1 MKLVHTATKYLLGVA
16 VVLSLLAGVVH
27 AQPPGGVP
35 PTAAPTQDA
44 LDALESNFAM
54 TVVDTPLYISFQSNI
69 VSQPKGLVI
78 HPGGAVDPRAYAP
91 IARKIAGP
99 GYRVLIMK
107 TPSELI
113 VGGVVPSMV
122 GVAMISN
129 PDITKWALAGHSVGG
144 VAAAQYI
151 FDNPADTRVKGL
163 ALWASFVNPA
173 KPIPG
178 RVDLK
183 IASIYGTQD
192 CLVPPATVAQFAWA
206 LPFNAIYVQLDGAN
220 HAQWGDYGAQ
230 SGDCEATITNLQQ
243 KTRGKNATID
253 NVLALI
259 P

>member
-1 MKLVHTATKYLLGVA
+1 MKLFQATTKYVLGA
-16 VVLSLLAGVVH
+16 VVAFSVLVGAVH

-35 PTAAPTQDA
+35 PTAPPTQDA

-54 TVVDTPLYISFQSNI
+54 TVTDTPLFISFQSTI
-69 VSQPKGLVI
+69 VSQPTGLVI

-107 TPSELI
+107 TPSEL
-113 VGGVVPSMV
+113 VVAGVLPSLV
-122 GVAMISN
+122 SVAMISN

-151 FDNPADTRVKGL
+151 FDNPADARVKGL

-183 IASIYGTQD
+183 VASIYGTQD

-206 LPFNAIYVQLDGAN
+206 LPFNTSYVSLDGAN

-230 SGDCEATITNLQQ
+230 NGDCAATITNGQQ